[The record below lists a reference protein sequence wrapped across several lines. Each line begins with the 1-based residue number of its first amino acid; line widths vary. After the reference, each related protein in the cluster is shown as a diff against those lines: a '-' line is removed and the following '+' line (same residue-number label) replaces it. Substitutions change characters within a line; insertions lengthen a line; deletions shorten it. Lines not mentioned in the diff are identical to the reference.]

1 MTRAEARAVLLAVA
15 AWEPRGTSIELVA
28 EDRANLREQIAE
40 ALASVVGYDA
50 ERALSMVDALRMSGA
65 IDEVRA

>member
-28 EDRANLREQIAE
+28 EDRTNLRGQVVE
-40 ALASVVGYDA
+40 ALAGVVGYDA
-50 ERALSMVDALRMSGA
+50 ERALNMVDALRMSGA
-65 IDEVRA
+65 IDEVQS